1 MVRETHNVCFG
12 QIAQETQ
19 VAVKEDTTAVKRDH
33 LKRSTDELSISNYT
47 ERNSGYYERS
57 SRLVADTDSYIRR
70 PNHSTS
76 VINNYQ
82 TSSNSNINNSVSINS
97 NSDSNNNNNNRNRAT
112 RDCRLYRNG
121 PYAISSRTAS
131 PSTVLLSDR
140 SVSVATSNN
149 TNSRVPPASWYEAT
163 ATYTNG
169 PGGSGNAG
177 VSAAGNPATSY
188 SNSPAHN
195 NSATATAI
203 SLRNH
208 SSVYGNV
215 TSALALDSGNNN
227 RAIEISNILSNKGV
241 GNNSSKYQ
249 RLLKLSSA
257 PRSGSASPTTITG
270 PATMTASSLSATT
283 ATKSSCSSF
292 SSTINSNT
300 NNNNLSSSISSVAD
314 TNTTASNASGIL
326 NAAALA
332 AAAVSESN
340 EVQSN
345 NINTNNAGNNNIN
358 SLSNA
363 SNSSNNPSSASHHTS
378 RSVAHAHLHGRST
391 TSSSRSHSRSPSS
404 YSSSHSSSSSSSSA
418 SSNSHAS
425 SPTAIRDV
433 DNSLSTS
440 RVGPR
445 SLQSAVA
452 VPNSTIP
459 SALNTSGCSIGGNG
473 NSNNSSSGA
482 PIGNPVVH
490 SEDNR
495 PLAIRVRNLPARSS
509 DTSLKDGLFHEYKK
523 HGKVTWVKVVGQNAE
538 RYALVCFKKPEDV
551 EKALEV
557 SHDKLF
563 FGCKIEVE
571 PYQGYDVEDNEFR
584 PYEAELDEYHPKSTR
599 TLFIGNL
606 EKDITASELR
616 SHFECFGE
624 IIEIDIKKQG
634 TSAYAFCQYSD
645 IVSVVKAMR
654 KMDGEHLGNNRIKL
668 GFGKSMPTN
677 CVWIDGIAEKISESH
692 LQSQF
697 SRYGAVSKVVIDRL
711 RQLALVLYEQIQYAQ
726 TAVKEMRGATL
737 RGRKLQ
743 VDFASRECQDAFYD
757 KLDKQ
762 TASSRFNR
770 YDSQSRSR
778 ASSFSRHQNSND
790 GCSPSNTPGSSSSS
804 SAGGGTAPTL
814 PSAIVT
820 NSMSTSFAMGP
831 LNSVVGQTSGN
842 STPARSRGSRSSRH
856 TMDYDYL
863 DSRRFRSYDEYSQGS
878 GASHDEDAPPGGH
891 IAPGG
896 SYSGIGLRSD
906 SPLLS
911 RLGPIVN
918 SNKEPNEV
926 IEVSLSSRR
935 RCDKSPGKQKGDIRI
950 FQKERSHLLEQ
961 LEECPSSGDENI
973 VSPRKRI
980 KIDHH
985 SINSNCGLSQPHM
998 LDEQPQHKNSNCDY
1012 ILHDSIHRKGEVR
1025 RLSECSNLSKY
1036 PQQTHHHHHSHHSLP
1051 HHHHHQQQLSRRP
1064 SIDILATG
1072 GSLSARHGSTSST
1085 SSNSDHHP
1093 PPYQSSTSLPCKRRR
1108 IISGGGNVIASNTL
1122 VSSSGSGLAPS
1133 LNDDYHHHAS
1143 RGRGHQL
1150 HSQHSHEA
1158 SGGESAD
1165 GSRPGTPLCDER
1177 PEVLPSEPRRV
1188 PRDRPR
1194 EPMVLPLPKFGIHF
1208 FQQYRNSMTSNS
1220 SSSLLPSST
1229 TYHHHGSSSFTSA
1242 SAASST
1248 ASGSSHIL
1256 SNSLLSG
1263 GGGVSNNNVHSSLSH
1278 SFSTATSASSVVAGS
1293 SSSYLPSPP
1302 TRFPAQWRPHHH
1314 HQHHNHGHHGQQH
1327 HHTGTTPS
1335 SSSSAMISPLRSRSL
1350 SSNSSD
1356 SDVPG
1361 QSSTGSPSLEE
1372 RIRTLDEMYERWSG
1386 GSATSNVNKRH
1397 DFNHAPPIWQQNRSV
1412 LSADLHHS
1420 SSNEIKLNAPSVPAS
1435 RHKFLDIDVNELQP
1449 SEIVKSVLAKKSIF
1463 DDDLQRLKKNHWY
1476 EPSSDI
1482 SQLAKNTSNICT
1494 SPGLPNLAA
1503 TKAPVVG
1510 CTSNVP
1516 NSTGSTVTKPPGGLL
1531 QRLSSVS
1538 PMNSPQTSM
1547 SPYNSPSPSPS
1558 ITGNVQLLSSIT
1570 KVTSY
1575 TSLSGVISHPPT
1587 ANSLTSLNS
1596 GASSKGLQ
1604 YPFPSHPPLPSSAA
1618 PVDIQP
1624 QVPPSSSSTEI
1635 VALSKPK
1642 TSAVSKSLSVPTTST
1657 GPESRVL
1664 TKSVSVPGSTNV
1676 GTIKVTTPSTPPLN
1690 NAQYTSGISSLNATS
1705 NISNNKLSTED
1716 NVSSKD
1722 IKSSS
1727 SSISSSLASTVKRD
1741 KSHKHNHRSS
1751 DDKKSMKSER
1761 NAEKRKSSNA
1771 SLSQIAASAAES
1783 SDGDDKDLDKS
1794 FEKIKQDRDKN
1805 DKLQKER
1812 QEKRDKEQ
1820 RKQQEREE
1828 KSRENRVRDER
1839 EEKDRIEK
1847 ERLENERLHRERLQR
1862 ERLEK
1867 ERIEQEGKER
1877 KQKEIEQE
1885 SRERKER
1892 EENERRKR
1900 EEREREEQLQREKE
1914 RKIRDERKLQED
1926 HTEGKSKDH
1935 HRKKVSGFQLQTEV
1949 TSDAGALNQSTQ
1961 NLFRHDE
1968 IEQQN
1973 KENSAADPL
1982 CGSINHTSDNVI
1994 TKSGKHRSRKVSRNA
2009 SPIRNPK
2016 RRLSSQDSNASIC
2029 GVNTNNS
2036 HGDDYNKR
2044 IRIENQVSGT
2054 AQPHTNNPNS
2064 INSKVN
2070 ERHDFKEQNTKEKV
2084 AKHQRQ
2090 SSSSSHKGAHAN
2102 EKELNSTSSKYHR
2115 NKQQKEKQLQA
2126 SLLTQHSG
2134 DSIIVA
2140 SEHESEIPPINCIN
2154 RTEADNHLEQETSTL
2169 KIKPSSLQSSDEEG
2183 PAQPETPPTIKTPSN
2198 IRKHKEHGSGNGVSG
2213 HHSRHK
2219 GNKRER
2225 EHHREKKRHS
2235 ISLTTELL
2243 TSTISLG
2250 CCNATEEEMITAN
2263 ASNLQRRT
2271 SAHNTTYIEMNTKC
2285 KHDSLLR
2292 SAERKAS
2299 RCSDDGPVGGQQPQT
2314 PSNRQSNH
2322 GKNHHIARRMLLS
2335 SAEDSDDVGDQ
2346 VDENDDDD
2354 SDAATKKTSIF
2365 DIPDEGP
2372 YVSMYDKV
2380 KARSCK
2386 NMQKQEE
2393 EKKIKAKFSQ
2403 LKQSRAKR
2411 EEKKRSASYD
2421 GDTDSDL
2428 DGTESQNR
2436 HLSRGGGV
2444 YKSPRVISGGLSSTD
2459 DDRDQEQTKLSERE
2473 RRLESQGPLPA
2484 PSVHPNRLYSAS
2496 DNDSEEQR
2504 HLKLQ
2509 DNIRR
2514 LYDGDESSEDE
2525 LIRRNFNPNFNTNKR
2540 LGHHTSR
2547 IASDSESQSQS
2558 AIDTKFKQEPFDT
2571 SADEV
2576 SSSPLTKHC
2585 QKQLKKEIKN
2595 SETLCSMGIK
2605 AEINPKEHEIKKEFK
2620 ELFADNYDKLQ
2631 PDIKFHKSSVL
2642 CSPEI
2647 IKVKKHKKSKKRQK
2661 TPTHDNFVKDAIIA
2675 DTDVKGSPNSNI
2687 IASPLLSLQ
2696 ADTKN
2701 LKILA
2706 SPCYDAFDELKRGGT
2721 LIAHTTSDIS
2731 TFSEKKRHKDRKEK
2745 RREKLRHLNAD
2756 ANAAIDADKIAYEK
2770 EKHRLKKSKRSKN
2783 TDTVQQNTQMTNIQ
2797 MTMAAPDACFP
2808 FQHKKSGGEKME
2820 DIFGPISDDD
2830 DEDVESQFTDSDI
2843 GPRDLNCLPARTSST
2858 TNTPGPIVSAA
2869 LNPYKQE
2876 PLTPKSHTVEE
2887 NEENKQKLCSISA
2900 SSTPHLERMLERQHR
2915 KERRE
2920 RKRKD
2925 REKSRGSELH
2935 HNFASALPSK
2945 NVEDENSVDLD
2956 AAGRA
2961 LEAQLMED
2969 SDNKAAEDATPST
2982 ATTYRSDMTDVFR
2995 FSDGDENSI
3004 ELETS
3009 SRQERRDADKEH
3021 FNQSAKT
3028 KEKKKKKKRSKEE
3041 KQSHHHQRRESSSSN
3056 NSQQAYSANI
3066 AKASNVINKLSVDI
3080 QAASE
3085 HSQINVESQTAS
3097 SSPLCKPSPSLPCL
3111 VGEDDEDAIST
3122 LGAKSIINNTGG
3134 SNALCTTP
3142 QKLSK
3147 ETLSLSPHIRDKQMI
3162 SPLPKTPT
3170 TGNATRINV
3179 DSNQKKLGTSTPTS
3193 SLTNSVHANTTPSPS
3208 SNGSSTKF
3216 DELNESVGSINSK
3229 SSPSLLSTTCSKKK
3243 PEIFIP
3249 GFDGEIDERISESA
3263 VQSISAEF
3271 NTTLL
3276 DPSADEPKIPIES
3289 PPDASKQMEKLE
3301 ESKSRVTISQEETES
3316 AVSALLGES
3325 FGNSSA
3331 DYSLNDDDDG
3341 LDSLHTAVAVPE
3353 STIAGESE
3361 GPDEEAALAAKTI
3374 ENEVASSAPLA
3385 SIEEDSEEICKAVQS
3400 LRQEEIEI
3408 KVDTPLSVRDLQIDT
3423 DAEENGEEVDSSG
3436 SHCLKIDETAHSNT
3450 SSITSD
3456 KQDVP
3461 VPVSESI
3468 PSLTSVATV
3477 TVQTSQSSV
3486 ITKIELPTQTLPA
3499 ESTSQTVDK
3508 KMEYSNMSNVEK
3520 PSAHQTAQAIVSS
3533 TDVSLV
3539 ASTVSTTAVS
3549 AVASSAR
3556 SSSVSYIS
3564 STPMK
3569 TAFTF
3574 SPAVTASS
3582 TPKQTQAISFKS
3594 MSSSQESSYVMQPP
3608 TISIPDSAHFA
3619 VPQMVVS
3626 PRGTINSHHNDTAL
3640 ASSSLPHSP
3649 QTSGTNMPPQSP
3661 VGNAYIM
3668 NTRTQSPNSPRQTSR
3683 GNTPIP
3689 RQPSPHTSTP
3699 PPVIQQQNIV
3709 IQRPMQSA
3717 VMSPPATVCTQNNSP
3732 VTSPSMGQSQRQPS
3746 PVAGL
3751 QKQSNQLHH
3760 QQLSPKASD
3769 QEQLTKIKNSS
3780 ASSVGGSVLNVRS
3793 MQQQE
3798 QPNSLYHSSKLGIE
3812 QHNVLAGQ
3820 HMLPVSAQKLPAVP
3834 THSTIISKVVT
3845 ITPQQAQHSA
3855 QNVITNTC
3863 NVLPPSSTISQKPCK
3878 PIYSSTSTA
3887 TGGNSQKSH
3896 QQVMQQTSKTCIS
3909 SQQSQSTPH
3918 STQVMQSQSPQ
3929 KQQHMQYTQAQRSQI
3944 QQHSPHRHQMQQ
3956 HMLQIQQ
3963 QQMIHQ
3969 HQQKLQQQQQTLISP
3984 SQSHSQSTVQQQQ
3997 RSAGSP
4003 QQAQQTQSQQL
4014 QSNVIHS
4021 AQTPQR
4027 FVVQQHIVGVS
4038 SQQHSPQPQQ
4048 PQPQSPVAQKQQQH
4062 LSQQQQTS
4070 QQQDRQFQIVQ
4081 SKLQQASSPQ
4091 HSLSLP
4097 KQSESEQST
4106 VDSSKAIP
4114 STTNRA
4120 PQTSFEKSAPPSKE
4134 NSESPSPLTST
4145 INKSSEGVSVICTS
4159 TPTTVIAPVTK
4170 GPNSVATN
4178 LTDSARTAPLTEENV
4193 VKMSPIIQDEV
4204 EQDSKEDSDY
4214 WSAKEVNVETNVT
4227 STVIKKVECVTIPQ
4241 ISTNKEDDKQTVK
4254 QPIDNEEKS
4263 KTSPSASRSES
4274 QNAHIGDQSDPTI
4287 NIEVQT
4293 PASPFATAH
4302 NLSADNDTEDETE
4315 TQQMPAFEQVQMSGG
4330 SKSGVRG
4337 TASKRGRQSRGSK
4350 KVGTH
4355 SSASGSAVNVDGGS
4369 QQADVAMS
4377 STVEM
4382 SGIQTRLRKPVV
4394 NAPITRGRKGRP
4406 PRNLMLQQQ
4415 SSSQAN
4421 QQHSVQTTAVPN
4433 VVTTTAQQTPMP
4445 VLTAAEKKARNQAAA
4460 AALASLSE
4468 QQDVYEFH
4476 DDSGEENKL
4485 STSTTNLTSSTT
4497 TTTDSRPRLILTI
4510 KSPAQPTQL
4519 VKATE
4524 KPASDEMPTVDI
4536 TPATAKSND
4545 GQNQDTS
4552 PKVQS
4557 ANSAT
4562 NHTIQQ
4568 DPLSTET
4575 TFANTRKSRR
4585 LLEKD
4590 RSTIDDIIEDVVRNN
4605 ATNMALSGSG
4615 QAACAIN
4622 ALPKGAQTPPRRS
4635 GRNATQPKK
4644 VITAEVPTP
4653 ANPIGRPRK
4662 SKERKANDGETEQS
4676 STQNSGTA
4684 IEASES
4690 EDGTAT
4696 TTPPATVLPKILEK
4710 SAPST
4715 PEKAQIHT
4723 TASPVQATTT
4733 LPQHPKKKALAA
4745 AEIESYN
4752 AAVTAAAVT
4761 STNTM
4766 PNLHSALPAG
4776 GVPMHNTAAPASQ
4789 KTTGGAAD
4797 SLNKPLIDSVTGVVS
4812 GVKMQQGKEGSLP
4825 LAAAASSLPIIAQT
4839 RGPMDPKK
4847 IMQAAVAAAAAENNQ
4862 TLPTTQID
4870 NSKVSQKPMIQG
4882 AVATPVTALT
4892 KPVQAETAAAAAAAA
4907 TSVATAML
4915 NKSVSVVVK
4924 TSASPPIVMQQQI
4937 QVTSQSNHSIHLQQ
4951 HNSQQQQISTQT
4963 STGPATKQPLVVQQQ
4978 NPVVMH
4984 AQQTNVKPPTSL
4996 KAHVLNSQ
5004 KLQQQHQQQQQ
5015 IIVNQ
5020 NHSLP
5025 KPNGSSAQ
5033 SQHVIQA
5040 SIVTRQPIQQQQSV
5054 SKQLLVNIP
5063 PPTTHSP
5070 HGTNVSSVN
5079 SPRLQS
5085 LPHQSGQQ
5093 SQCQPQR
5100 HLQQQQQAIVI
5111 KQNQE
5116 IHHSQVL
5123 HVVSSKASASTQCK
5137 QSTPQILQQ
5146 QQQQQQAN
5154 TQYNTYIQGSTSGQ
5168 HVQQLQKSQAA
5179 STLHQ
5184 QTTSQQKPPS
5194 TSLTIAPGILG
5205 LPNHPAMII
5214 QAKTAVPTQSPTG
5227 STVVANPHL
5236 QQVQHHHHTPS
5247 PPLQSQHLPKSLP
5260 PTNPL
5265 THNLPSQSGPHVLTN
5280 ASSASVGT
5288 KQQQQQQVPTP
5299 SNSAASIASIRTAAP
5314 AISPQGQSRVGSLLL
5329 PSGMQVPSH
5338 FDANTSDANY
5348 PGSGAIRGVPT
5359 REHYMIY
5366 QQMLRSAQQ
5375 DPLNSTTGLREY
5387 EENLMDNSPPLEL
5400 RRPGSVPRTI
5410 AVPHSLQ
5417 SPQDRATDSPQVA
5430 QVYVHNTR
5438 IAGHAHYNTNAN
5450 APTGYYETSRQLT
5463 REPPPAHRSAAAL
5476 PPTVVVPHPSASGS
5490 SPFIASV
5497 QPPPAPMQTSNN
5509 TSGVSGSLRIE
5520 RERERE
5526 CEREREHQLQREKEQ
5541 ILARVGDSHLRANTP
5556 PPPTAQM
5563 PPHSQP
5569 PQPTPQADSLLTLL
5583 QRYPVMWQGLLALKT
5598 DQAAVQMHFVFGN
5611 PHVARASLPC
5621 NSDGS
5626 TPPLRI
5632 AQRMRLEQTQLE
5644 GVARKMQFENEHCML
5659 LALPCGRD
5667 HADVL
5672 QQSRNLQTGFITY
5685 LQQKMA
5691 AGIVNIPMPGSE
5703 QAAYVVHIFPSCDF
5717 ANENLE
5723 RAAPDL
5729 KNRVAELAHLLIV
5742 IATV

>member
-1 MVRETHNVCFG
+1 
-12 QIAQETQ
+12 
-19 VAVKEDTTAVKRDH
+19 
-33 LKRSTDELSISNYT
+33 
-47 ERNSGYYERS
+47 
-57 SRLVADTDSYIRR
+57 
-70 PNHSTS
+70 
-76 VINNYQ
+76 
-82 TSSNSNINNSVSINS
+82 
-97 NSDSNNNNNNRNRAT
+97 
-112 RDCRLYRNG
+112 
-121 PYAISSRTAS
+121 
-131 PSTVLLSDR
+131 
-140 SVSVATSNN
+140 
-149 TNSRVPPASWYEAT
+149 
-163 ATYTNG
+163 
-169 PGGSGNAG
+169 
-177 VSAAGNPATSY
+177 
-188 SNSPAHN
+188 
-195 NSATATAI
+195 
-203 SLRNH
+203 
-208 SSVYGNV
+208 
-215 TSALALDSGNNN
+215 
-227 RAIEISNILSNKGV
+227 
-241 GNNSSKYQ
+241 
-249 RLLKLSSA
+249 
-257 PRSGSASPTTITG
+257 
-270 PATMTASSLSATT
+270 MTASSLSATT

-340 EVQSN
+340 EVQIN
-345 NINTNNAGNNNIN
+345 NINTNNIGNININ

-425 SPTAIRDV
+425 SPIASRDM
-433 DNSLSTS
+433 DNSSSTS
-440 RVGPR
+440 RVGSR

-452 VPNSTIP
+452 VPNCTTP

-473 NSNNSSSGA
+473 NSNNSSSGT
-482 PIGNPVVH
+482 PVGNPVVH

-762 TASSRFNR
+762 SASSRFNR

-804 SAGGGTAPTL
+804 SAGGGIAPAL
-814 PSAIVT
+814 SSAIVT
-820 NSMSTSFAMGP
+820 NSMSNSFGMGP
-831 LNSVVGQTSGN
+831 LSSVVGQTSGN

-856 TMDYDYL
+856 TMDYDYM

-878 GASHDEDAPPGGH
+878 GASHDEDALPSGH
-891 IAPGG
+891 VAPSG

-918 SNKEPNEV
+918 SNKEPNEI
-926 IEVSLSSRR
+926 IEVALSSRR

-961 LEECPSSGDENI
+961 LEDCPSSGDENI

-985 SINSNCGLSQPHM
+985 SINSNCGLSQPHL
-998 LDEQPQHKNSNCDY
+998 LDEQTQHKNSNCDY

-1072 GSLSARHGSTSST
+1072 GGLSARHGSTSST

-1108 IISGGGNVIASNTL
+1108 IISSSGNVITPNAL
-1122 VSSSGSGLAPS
+1122 VNSSGSGLTSS

-1177 PEVLPSEPRRV
+1177 PEVLPSEPRRL

-1208 FQQYRNSMTSNS
+1208 FQQYRNSTTSNS

-1229 TYHHHGSSSFTSA
+1229 TYHHHGNSSFTSSSVA
-1242 SAASST
+1242 NST

-1263 GGGVSNNNVHSSLSH
+1263 GGSVGNNNVHSSLNH
-1278 SFSTATSASSVVAGS
+1278 SFSSATQGSSGVAGSLS

-1302 TRFPAQWRPHHH
+1302 ARFPAQWRPHHH

-1327 HHTGTTPS
+1327 HHPGTIPS
-1335 SSSSAMISPLRSRSL
+1335 SSSSAIISPLRSRSL

-1372 RIRTLDEMYERWSG
+1372 RIRTLDEMYERWSCG
-1386 GSATSNVNKRH
+1386 GATSNVIKRH
-1397 DFNHAPPIWQQNRSV
+1397 DFNHAPPIWQQNRS
-1412 LSADLHHS
+1412 LTAADLHHS
-1420 SSNEIKLNAPSVPAS
+1420 NSNEIKLSAPSVPAN
-1435 RHKFLDIDVNELQP
+1435 RPKFLDIDVNELQP

-1503 TKAPVVG
+1503 TKTPVVG
-1510 CTSNVP
+1510 CTSNAP
-1516 NSTGSTVTKPPGGLL
+1516 NSTASTLSKPPGGLL

-1558 ITGNVQLLSSIT
+1558 ITGNVQLLSAMT

-1575 TSLSGVISHPPT
+1575 TSLSGVISHAPT
-1587 ANSLTSLNS
+1587 ANALVSSNS

-1604 YPFPSHPPLPSSAA
+1604 YPFPSHPPLPSTAV
-1618 PVDIQP
+1618 PVEIQP
-1624 QVPPSSSSTEI
+1624 QAPCSSSSTEI

-1642 TSAVSKSLSVPTTST
+1642 TSSLSKSISVPTTSS

-1676 GTIKVTTPSTPPLN
+1676 GTIKATTPSTPPLS
-1690 NAQYTSGISSLNATS
+1690 NAQYTSGISSSNATS
-1705 NISNNKLSTED
+1705 NISNNKLNMDD
-1716 NVSSKD
+1716 NVFSKD
-1722 IKSSS
+1722 TKSSS
-1727 SSISSSLASTVKRD
+1727 SSISSSLTAKRD

-1751 DDKKSMKSER
+1751 DDKKSVKSER
-1761 NAEKRKSSNA
+1761 HVEKRKSSNA

-1805 DKLQKER
+1805 DKLHKER
-1812 QEKRDKEQ
+1812 QEKRDKELK
-1820 RKQQEREE
+1820 KQQEREE
-1828 KSRENRVRDER
+1828 KSREARIRDER
-1839 EEKDRIEK
+1839 EEK
-1847 ERLENERLHRERLQR
+1847 ERAENERLHRDRLER

-1867 ERIEQEGKER
+1867 ERIEQEEKER

-1885 SRERKER
+1885 SRERRER

-1914 RKIRDERKLQED
+1914 RKVRDGRKIQEE
-1926 HTEGKSKDH
+1926 HTELKMRDH
-1935 HRKKVSGFQLQTEV
+1935 HRKKVGGFQPQTDV
-1949 TSDAGALNQSTQ
+1949 TGDVVALNQHSQ

-1973 KENSAADPL
+1973 KENSSADSV
-1982 CGSINHTSDNVI
+1982 CGSNSHTPDSVI
-1994 TKSGKHRSRKVSRNA
+1994 TKSTKHRSRKISRNT

-2029 GVNTNNS
+2029 GINANNS
-2036 HGDDYNKR
+2036 HGDDYTKR

-2054 AQPHTNNPNS
+2054 AQS
-2064 INSKVN
+2064 VNSKIN
-2070 ERHDFKEQNTKEKV
+2070 ERHDFKEQNIKDKFV
-2084 AKHQRQ
+2084 KHQRQ
-2090 SSSSSHKGAHAN
+2090 SSSFSHKGALSN

-2115 NKQQKEKQLQA
+2115 NKQQKEKQLQS
-2126 SLLTQHSG
+2126 SLLTQHTG
-2134 DSIIVA
+2134 ESIIVA
-2140 SEHESEIPPINCIN
+2140 SEHESEVPPTNCIN
-2154 RTEADNHLEQETSTL
+2154 RIEADNHSEQEMTALT
-2169 KIKPSSLQSSDEEG
+2169 IKPLNLQSSDEEG
-2183 PAQPETPPTIKTPSN
+2183 PIQSETPPSIKTPSN
-2198 IRKHKEHGSGNGVSG
+2198 IRKHKEHVSGNGGSG

-2235 ISLTTELL
+2235 ISLSTELAH
-2243 TSTISLG
+2243 STTSLG
-2250 CCNATEEEMITAN
+2250 SCNATEEEVIMAN
-2263 ASNLQRRT
+2263 ANNLQRRS
-2271 SAHNTTYIEMNTKC
+2271 SAHSATYIEANTKC
-2285 KHDSLLR
+2285 KYDSLLR
-2292 SAERKAS
+2292 SAERKSS

-2314 PSNRQSNH
+2314 PSNRQGTH
-2322 GKNHHIARRMLLS
+2322 TKNHHLARRMLLS
-2335 SAEDSDDVGDQ
+2335 SAEDSDECGNQ
-2346 VDENDDDD
+2346 ADENEDDD
-2354 SDAATKKTSIF
+2354 SDAANKKTSIF

-2421 GDTDSDL
+2421 GDSDSDL
-2428 DGTESQNR
+2428 DGAESQSR
-2436 HLSRGGGV
+2436 HLNRGGGV
-2444 YKSPRVISGGLSSTD
+2444 YKSPRVISGSLSSTD
-2459 DDRDQEQTKLSERE
+2459 DDGDQEKNKLGERE
-2473 RRLESQGPLPA
+2473 SQLGSQAPLPA
-2484 PSVHPNRLYSAS
+2484 PSIHPNRLYSAS

-2525 LIRRNFNPNFNTNKR
+2525 LIRRNFNPNFHTSKR

-2558 AIDTKFKQEPFDT
+2558 AIDIKFKQESFDT

-2576 SSSPLTKHC
+2576 SSNPFPKNC
-2585 QKQLKKEIKN
+2585 QKQHKKEAKN
-2595 SETLCSMGIK
+2595 SEALCAMGIK
-2605 AEINPKEHEIKKEFK
+2605 VEINPKDHETKKEFK
-2620 ELFADNYDKLQ
+2620 DFFSDNYDKLQ
-2631 PDIKFHKSSVL
+2631 PDIKFHKSSIL
-2642 CSPEI
+2642 CSPELV
-2647 IKVKKHKKSKKRQK
+2647 KVKKHKKSKKRQK
-2661 TPTHDNFVKDAIIA
+2661 TPIHDNFIKDNTTA
-2675 DTDVKGSPNSNI
+2675 DVDVKGSPNSNI
-2687 IASPLLSLQ
+2687 IASPLLALQ
-2696 ADTKN
+2696 TDTK
-2701 LKILA
+2701 KILT

-2721 LIAHTTSDIS
+2721 SVVHTTTDVSA
-2731 TFSEKKRHKDRKEK
+2731 FSEKKRHKDRKEK

-2756 ANAAIDADKIAYEK
+2756 ATPTIEVDKIAYEK
-2770 EKHRLKKSKRSKN
+2770 ERHRLKKSKRSRN
-2783 TDTVQQNTQMTNIQ
+2783 TDIIHQNTQMANMQ
-2797 MTMAAPDACFP
+2797 MTMAAPDTCFP

-2830 DEDVESQFTDSDI
+2830 EEDVESQFTDSDI
-2843 GPRDLNCLPARTSST
+2843 GQRDLNCLPSRTSST
-2858 TNTPGPIVSAA
+2858 ANTPGPIVSAA

-2925 REKSRGSELH
+2925 REKSRGAELH
-2935 HNFASALPSK
+2935 HNFTSAISSK
-2945 NVEDENSVDLD
+2945 NAEDENSVDLD

-2969 SDNKAAEDATPST
+2969 SDNKAVEDATPST

-3004 ELETS
+3004 EMESS
-3009 SRQERRDADKEH
+3009 SRQERRDIDKER
-3021 FNQSAKT
+3021 FNPCVKT
-3028 KEKKKKKKRSKEE
+3028 KEKKKKKRRSKEE

-3056 NSQQAYSANI
+3056 NSQQAYSANVS
-3066 AKASNVINKLSVDI
+3066 KASNVINKLSVDVK
-3080 QAASE
+3080 AASE
-3085 HSQINVESQTAS
+3085 HSQINIESHVAS
-3097 SSPLCKPSPSLPCL
+3097 SFPLCKPSPSLPCL
-3111 VGEDDEDAIST
+3111 IGEDDEDAISSI
-3122 LGAKSIINNTGG
+3122 GSKSALNIAA
-3134 SNALCTTP
+3134 SNSVCTTP
-3142 QKLSK
+3142 QKLPK
-3147 ETLSLSPHIRDKQMI
+3147 ETLPLSPHIREKQMI

-3170 TGNATRINV
+3170 TGNAAGMNA
-3179 DSNQKKLGTSTPTS
+3179 DSNKKKLGTSTPTS
-3193 SLTNSVHANTTPSPS
+3193 SLTDSVHKPNTTPSPS
-3208 SNGSSTKF
+3208 SNGTSTKF
-3216 DELNESVGSINSK
+3216 DERCEPTGAPISK
-3229 SSPSLLSTTCSKKK
+3229 SSPSLSSTSKKK

-3276 DPSADEPKIPIES
+3276 DPSADEPKIPVES
-3289 PPDASKQMEKLE
+3289 PPDALKQMEKLE

-3331 DYSLNDDDDG
+3331 DYSLNDDDDA
-3341 LDSLHTAVAVPE
+3341 LDSLSTGVAAPE
-3353 STIAGESE
+3353 TTVAGESE

-3385 SIEEDSEEICKAVQS
+3385 NIEEDSEEICKAVQS
-3400 LRQEEIEI
+3400 LRQEEMEI
-3408 KVDTPLSVRDLQIDT
+3408 KVDTPLSLRDLQIDT

-3450 SSITSD
+3450 SSTTSD
-3456 KQDVP
+3456 KQDIP
-3461 VPVSESI
+3461 IPVSESTS
-3468 PSLTSVATV
+3468 SLSSVATV

-3486 ITKIELPTQTLPA
+3486 ITKIELPTQTVTV
-3499 ESTSQTVDK
+3499 ESASRTADKKLEFFNTSNIENPSVHHTSQAT
-3508 KMEYSNMSNVEK
+3508 
-3520 PSAHQTAQAIVSS
+3520 TSS
-3533 TDVSLV
+3533 SDASV
-3539 ASTVSTTAVS
+3539 ATNTVSTKTASTSVIGS
-3549 AVASSAR
+3549 TTR
-3556 SSSVSYIS
+3556 SGSVSYIS

-3569 TAFTF
+3569 TTFSF
-3574 SPAVTASS
+3574 SPALTASS

-3594 MSSSQESSYVMQPP
+3594 VSSSQESSYAMQAP
-3608 TISIPDSAHFA
+3608 TITIPDTAHFA
-3619 VPQMVVS
+3619 IPQLVLS
-3626 PRGTINSHHNDTAL
+3626 PRGTINSHHADTTL
-3640 ASSSLPHSP
+3640 VSSSLSHSP
-3649 QTSGTNMPPQSP
+3649 QSSGTNVPPQSP

-3668 NTRTQSPNSPRQTSR
+3668 STRTQSPHSPRHSSR
-3683 GNTPIP
+3683 SNTPIA

-3709 IQRPMQSA
+3709 IQRPMQST
-3717 VMSPPATVCTQNNSP
+3717 VMSPPVAVCTQNNSP
-3732 VTSPSMGQSQRQPS
+3732 VTSPAVAQPQRQHS
-3746 PVAGL
+3746 PVCGI
-3751 QKQSNQLHH
+3751 QKQSIQLHH
-3760 QQLSPKASD
+3760 QSQLSSD
-3769 QEQLTKIKNSS
+3769 QEQLPKMNNNS
-3780 ASSVGGSVLNVRS
+3780 ASLVGGSVLNVRS
-3793 MQQQE
+3793 VQQQQE
-3798 QPNSLYHSSKLGIE
+3798 QSTSLYHTSKLGTE
-3812 QHNVLAGQ
+3812 QHPLLTEQ
-3820 HMLPVSAQKLPAVP
+3820 HMLPASVQKLPAVP
-3834 THSTIISKVVT
+3834 VHSTIISKVVT
-3845 ITPQQAQHSA
+3845 ITPQHVQHSTH
-3855 QNVITNTC
+3855 NVITSTC
-3863 NVLPPSSTISQKPCK
+3863 NVLPSSPTINQKSPK
-3878 PIYSSTSTA
+3878 SVYSPTTTA
-3887 TGGNSQKSH
+3887 TSGHSQRS
-3896 QQVMQQTSKTCIS
+3896 QQQTTKTCMS
-3909 SQQSQSTPH
+3909 NQQLQSMPH
-3918 STQVMQSQSPQ
+3918 STQALQSQSPQ
-3929 KQQHMQYTQAQRSQI
+3929 KQQQQLQFTQAQRSQL
-3944 QQHSPHRHQMQQ
+3944 QQHSPHRQQMQQ
-3956 HMLQIQQ
+3956 HVLQVPQQ
-3963 QQMIHQ
+3963 QLIHQ
-3969 HQQKLQQQQQTLISP
+3969 HQQKSQQQQQSLISP
-3984 SQSHSQSTVQQQQ
+3984 SQSHSQSTAQQQQ
-3997 RSAGSP
+3997 RLTGSP
-4003 QQAQQTQSQQL
+4003 QQAQQTQNQPI
-4014 QSNVIHS
+4014 QSNIIHNP
-4021 AQTPQR
+4021 QTPQR
-4027 FVVQQHIVGVS
+4027 FAVQQHIIGTP
-4038 SQQHSPQPQQ
+4038 SQQHSPQSQQ
-4048 PQPQSPVAQKQQQH
+4048 TQSQSPTAQKQQH
-4062 LSQQQQTS
+4062 HHSQQQQPPS
-4070 QQQDRQFQIVQ
+4070 QQDRQIQISQ

-4091 HSLSLP
+4091 HTISLAN
-4097 KQSESEQST
+4097 QTESEQSSI
-4106 VDSSKAIP
+4106 DSSKAIA
-4114 STTNRA
+4114 STNNRT
-4120 PQTSFEKSAPPSKE
+4120 PQTSFEKSISLPKEKSDNPS
-4134 NSESPSPLTST
+4134 SLASA
-4145 INKSSEGVSVICTS
+4145 INKCSEGVSVICTP
-4159 TPTTVIAPVTK
+4159 TPPTTVNAPVTK
-4170 GPNSVATN
+4170 GPNSIATN
-4178 LTDSARTAPLTEENV
+4178 LTDSARTALLTEENV
-4193 VKMSPIIQDEV
+4193 IHISPITQGDI

-4214 WSAKEVNVETNVT
+4214 WSAKEVNADTNVT
-4227 STVIKKVECVTIPQ
+4227 STVIKKVECVTTAQ
-4241 ISTNKEDDKQTVK
+4241 ISTNKEDDKQKT
-4254 QPIDNEEKS
+4254 DNEEKS
-4263 KTSPSASRSES
+4263 KSSSTNKSET
-4274 QNAHIGDQSDPTI
+4274 QNLRILEQSDPIMNTDA
-4287 NIEVQT
+4287 QT
-4293 PASPFATAH
+4293 PALLSAAAH

-4315 TQQMPAFEQVQMSGG
+4315 TQQMPAFEQVQVAGG
-4330 SKSGVRG
+4330 KSGVRG
-4337 TASKRGRQSRGSK
+4337 TSSKRGRQSRGGK
-4350 KVGTH
+4350 KP
-4355 SSASGSAVNVDGGS
+4355 SGLPSVSVSAVSVDGGS
-4369 QQADVAMS
+4369 QQSDVMTS
-4377 STVEM
+4377 NVEI
-4382 SGIQTRLRKPVV
+4382 SGIQTRLRKSVV
-4394 NAPITRGRKGRP
+4394 TAPITRGRKGRP
-4406 PRNLMLQQQ
+4406 PRNIILQQQ
-4415 SSSQAN
+4415 SSLQAN
-4421 QQHSVQTTAVPN
+4421 QQIMQTTTSVVPATN
-4433 VVTTTAQQTPMP
+4433 PMP
-4445 VLTAAEKKARNQAAA
+4445 VLTVAEKKARNQAAA
-4460 AALASLSE
+4460 ATLGSLSD

-4476 DDSGEENKL
+4476 DDSGEENKMNV
-4485 STSTTNLTSSTT
+4485 STTNVTSSTT
-4497 TTTDSRPRLILTI
+4497 TATDSRPRLILTI
-4510 KSPAQPTQL
+4510 KSPAQTAQL
-4519 VKATE
+4519 VKMTE
-4524 KPASDEMPTVDI
+4524 KLVKDEMPTADV
-4536 TPATAKSND
+4536 ATTTLISKSNE
-4545 GQNQDTS
+4545 NKETS
-4552 PKVQS
+4552 PKTQS
-4557 ANSAT
+4557 VNSAT
-4562 NHTIQQ
+4562 SLTNQQ

-4590 RSTIDDIIEDVVRNN
+4590 RSTIDDIIEDVVRNT
-4605 ATNMALSGSG
+4605 ATNMALSGTG
-4615 QAACAIN
+4615 QASCVIGLAN
-4622 ALPKGAQTPPRRS
+4622 ASPKEAQTPPRRS
-4635 GRNATQPKK
+4635 GRNAVQPKK
-4644 VITAEVPTP
+4644 AIAVEVAMP
-4653 ANPIGRPRK
+4653 ANPIGRPKK
-4662 SKERKANDGETEQS
+4662 SKERKSNDGEVEQN
-4676 STQNSGTA
+4676 STQST
-4684 IEASES
+4684 
-4690 EDGTAT
+4690 GTAT
-4696 TTPPATVLPKILEK
+4696 EANETDDGSTATTPLLTSSPRALER
-4710 SAPST
+4710 ST
-4715 PEKAQIHT
+4715 PPTSEKAQIHT
-4723 TASPVQATTT
+4723 TTSPTPATTT
-4733 LPQHPKKKALAA
+4733 VPQHPKKKALAA

-4752 AAVTAAAVT
+4752 AAVTAGTVT
-4761 STNTM
+4761 SGNTM
-4766 PNLHSALPAG
+4766 ANLHSALPAG

-4812 GVKMQQGKEGSLP
+4812 GVKMQQGKEGNLP

-4862 TLPTTQID
+4862 ILPTTQVD
-4870 NSKVSQKPMIQG
+4870 NSKVSQNSMIQG
-4882 AVATPVTALT
+4882 PVATPITALT
-4892 KPVQAETAAAAAAAA
+4892 KPVQTETAVAA
-4907 TSVATAML
+4907 TSVPTAML

-4924 TSASPPIVMQQQI
+4924 TSVSPPIVMQQQI
-4937 QVTSQSNHSIHLQQ
+4937 QLASQPNHSTHLQQ

-4963 STGPATKQPLVVQQQ
+4963 STGQVTKQPVVLQQQ

-4984 AQQTNVKPPTSL
+4984 AQQTNVKTPTSL

-5004 KLQQQHQQQQQ
+5004 KLQQQQQQQQ

-5020 NHSLP
+5020 THNLP
-5025 KPNGSSAQ
+5025 KPNGSSTQ

-5040 SIVTRQPIQQQQSV
+5040 NIVTRQPIQQQQSAP
-5054 SKQLLVNIP
+5054 KQLLVNIP
-5063 PPTTHSP
+5063 PPSIHSP
-5070 HGTNVSSVN
+5070 HGANVSSVN

-5100 HLQQQQQAIVI
+5100 HLQQQQQQQAIVI

-5116 IHHSQVL
+5116 LHHSQVL
-5123 HVVSSKASASTQCK
+5123 HVVSSKAPPSTQCK
-5137 QSTPQILQQ
+5137 QSTPQIMQQ
-5146 QQQQQQAN
+5146 QQQHTN
-5154 TQYNTYIQGSTSGQ
+5154 TQYNTYIQGATSGQ
-5168 HVQQLQKSQAA
+5168 HVQQLQKSQTV

-5184 QTTSQQKPPS
+5184 QTTSQQKPTS
-5194 TSLTIAPGILG
+5194 TSLTMLG
-5205 LPNHPAMII
+5205 LPNQPAMVI
-5214 QAKTAVPTQSPTG
+5214 QAKTTVPTQSPTT
-5227 STVVANPHL
+5227 STVTSVAANPHL
-5236 QQVQHHHHTPS
+5236 QQVQHHHTPS
-5247 PPLQSQHLPKSLP
+5247 PPLQSQHLPKPLTT
-5260 PTNPL
+5260 TNPL
-5265 THNLPSQSGPHVLTN
+5265 THSLANQSGQHVLTN
-5280 ASSASVGT
+5280 ASPAPAGN
-5288 KQQQQQQVPTP
+5288 KQQQQVPTP
-5299 SNSAASIASIRTAAP
+5299 SNSAASKFLVCVISEYEFETLSVKYMKFAGITSIRTAAP
-5314 AISPQGQSRVGSLLL
+5314 AISPQGQSRVGPLLL
-5329 PSGMQVPSH
+5329 SSGMQVPAH

-5348 PGSGAIRGVPT
+5348 TCSGALRGVPT

-5375 DPLNSTTGLREY
+5375 DPLTSTTGLREY
-5387 EENLMDNSPPLEL
+5387 EENLMDSSPPLEL

-5430 QVYVHNTR
+5430 QVYVHNAR

-5450 APTGYYETSRQLT
+5450 APTAYYETSRQLA
-5463 REPPPAHRSAAAL
+5463 REPPPAHRSATAL
-5476 PPTVVVPHPSASGS
+5476 PPTVVVPHPAASS
-5490 SPFIASV
+5490 QFIASV
-5497 QPPPAPMQTSNN
+5497 QPPSAAMQTSNN
-5509 TSGVSGSLRIE
+5509 SGVSGSLRV
-5520 RERERE
+5520 ERERE
-5526 CEREREHQLQREKEQ
+5526 CEREREREHQLQREKEQ
-5541 ILARVGDSHLRANTP
+5541 ILVRVGDSHLRANSP
-5556 PPPTAQM
+5556 PPAIAQM
-5563 PPHSQP
+5563 PPHNQP
-5569 PQPTPQADSLLTLL
+5569 PQPAPQADSLLTLL